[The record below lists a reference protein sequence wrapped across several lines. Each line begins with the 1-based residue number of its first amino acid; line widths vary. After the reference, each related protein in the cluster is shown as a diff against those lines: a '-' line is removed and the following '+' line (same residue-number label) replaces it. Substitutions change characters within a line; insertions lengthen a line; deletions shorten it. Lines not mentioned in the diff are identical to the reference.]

1 MAVLNPSKYMELL
14 PIEVR
19 KMLTRVIETLNHSFD
34 GIWMPEKLMNA
45 TYHYIRNR
53 GKLIRPTLTL
63 LVAYALGNGSSFEKS
78 ILPAA
83 SVELI
88 HIASLLQD
96 DIMDE
101 QRIRRGVQTPY
112 SLFGS
117 HTTMLAS
124 DLIIAKA
131 VELAVKSGD
140 NDIVFELLNSSVKLA
155 VGQNLEMELGGKDHV
170 TLDDYLKLIYYKTAS
185 LIESSMI
192 VGAYSVG
199 VKDGDVIRKIRDVGR
214 FVGLAFQIRDDLIDY
229 LNIDVKNP
237 TLVDDEVNIVKIL
250 SRNNGDINASINT
263 ARKLLNEM
271 LDNAIDVIKTTI
283 NSDVLVN
290 YINLLRI

>member
-1 MAVLNPSKYMELL
+1 
-14 PIEVR
+14 
-19 KMLTRVIETLNHSFD
+19 
-34 GIWMPEKLMNA
+34 
-45 TYHYIRNR
+45 
-53 GKLIRPTLTL
+53 
-63 LVAYALGNGSSFEKS
+63 
-78 ILPAA
+78 LPAA

-131 VELAVKSGD
+131 VELAIKSGD

-199 VKDGDVIRKIRDVGR
+199 VKDGD
-214 FVGLAFQIRDDLIDY
+214 AC
-229 LNIDVKNP
+229 
-237 TLVDDEVNIVKIL
+237 T
-250 SRNNGDINASINT
+250 
-263 ARKLLNEM
+263 
-271 LDNAIDVIKTTI
+271 
-283 NSDVLVN
+283 
-290 YINLLRI
+290 

>member
-1 MAVLNPSKYMELL
+1 
-14 PIEVR
+14 
-19 KMLTRVIETLNHSFD
+19 
-34 GIWMPEKLMNA
+34 
-45 TYHYIRNR
+45 
-53 GKLIRPTLTL
+53 
-63 LVAYALGNGSSFEKS
+63 
-78 ILPAA
+78 LPAA

-112 SLFGS
+112 SLFGA

-131 VELAVKSGD
+131 VELAIKSGD

-192 VGAYSVG
+192 VGAYSAG
-199 VKDGDVIRKIRDVGR
+199 VKDDDVVRKIRDVGR

-237 TLVDDEVNIVKIL
+237 TLDDEINIVKIL

-283 NSDVLVN
+283 NSDILVN